1 MECRA
6 CNLLKEGKGG
16 IDQDEHYGGCIPEW
30 VETEDV
36 WAILSK
42 PLSIE
47 EIAEDLSIEE
57 IVEDVESI
65 DIETFDNESDMSE

>member
-6 CNLLKEGKGG
+6 CNLLKEGIGG
-16 IDQDEHYGGCIPEW
+16 FDQDEHYGGCIPEW

-36 WAILSK
+36 WDILSE

-47 EIAEDLSIEE
+47 EIS
-57 IVEDVESI
+57 EDVESI
-65 DIETFDNESDMSE
+65 DIDSADNDSDMSVD